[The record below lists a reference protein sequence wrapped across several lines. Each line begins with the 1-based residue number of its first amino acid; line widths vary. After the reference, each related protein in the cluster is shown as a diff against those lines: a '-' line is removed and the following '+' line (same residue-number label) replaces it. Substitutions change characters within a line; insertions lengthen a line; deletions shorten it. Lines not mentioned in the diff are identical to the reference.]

1 MQMRGTHMH
10 RSVEAE
16 FIGRTYDDFLL
27 RPQLGVVPSRR
38 DVSLRTSLSRR
49 ISLEL
54 PVVSANMDSVTGARM
69 AQALAVEGGIGF
81 IHRAMP
87 IAAQAE
93 SVARVKRTYGYVVE
107 QPLSLP
113 RGTTVREA
121 RAFIARYDITGILI
135 EETRESG
142 ILVGLLSNRD
152 LPWLEGFEDQGVEAF
167 MTPIERLVTG
177 PPDITIEEAERR
189 MFERRIEKLPLVDG
203 ERRIRGLITKRDIIV
218 TRRRPYSSKDGK
230 GRLLVGAAIGA
241 RGDFLERAAELLRSG
256 ADVILID
263 IAHGHSQVMRG
274 AVEAVRAKL
283 GDVALV
289 CGNVG
294 TAEGAAFLRDLGAD
308 AIKVGIGPGRGCR
321 TRLETGAGVPQLQAI
336 REAWCAVGDAV
347 PIIADGGIRDD
358 KDIFLALICGASS
371 VMLGS
376 MLSGTDEAPGS
387 LIEDPSTGE
396 KRKIYR
402 GMTSPQAVFDAL
414 YSDEARG
421 DALALDIPAEG
432 QQIQVPYKGSVLA
445 ILHRI
450 RGHLQSAVSY
460 AGEETLATAR
470 AKVLPDPLRY
480 LIPLSPRRGPSPTS
494 AESGPSRPA
503 NDHSRLEGWPSWSG
517 CGIAGLL
524 GRPIVIP
531 SLWPAG
537 ARRSPRV

>member
-1 MQMRGTHMH
+1 MH
-10 RSVEAE
+10 RRSLEAE

-38 DVSLRTSLSRR
+38 DVSLRSSLSRR

-69 AQALAVEGGIGF
+69 AQALALEGGIGF

-87 IAAQAE
+87 IATQVE

-121 RAFIARYDITGILI
+121 REFIAQHDITGILI
-135 EETRESG
+135 EETRGRG

-152 LPWLEGFEDQGVEAF
+152 LPWLEGFEDQGVEEF

-203 ERRIRGLITKRDIIV
+203 ERRIRGLITKRDIIL

-241 RGDFLERAAELLRSG
+241 RGDFLERAAELLRCG

-263 IAHGHSQVMRG
+263 IAHGHSQAMRG

-347 PIIADGGIRDD
+347 PIIADGGVRDD

-387 LIEDPSTGE
+387 LIEDPSSGE

-414 YSDEARG
+414 YSDEARE
-421 DALALDIPAEG
+421 DTLALDIPAEG
-432 QQIQVPYKGSVLA
+432 QEIQVPYKGSVLA

-460 AGEETLATAR
+460 AGEETLTAAR

-480 LIPLSPRRGPSPTS
+480 LIPLSPAART
-494 AESGPSRPA
+494 ESYER
-503 NDHSRLEGWPSWSG
+503 
-517 CGIAGLL
+517 
-524 GRPIVIP
+524 
-531 SLWPAG
+531 
-537 ARRSPRV
+537 

>member
-1 MQMRGTHMH
+1 MH
-10 RSVEAE
+10 RSVEVE

-27 RPQLGVVPSRR
+27 RPQLGVVLSRR

-69 AQALAVEGGIGF
+69 AQALALEGGIGF

-107 QPLSLP
+107 QPVSLP

-121 RAFIARYDITGILI
+121 REFIAQHDITGILI

-152 LPWLEGFEDQGVEAF
+152 LPWLGGFVYQGVEAF

-203 ERRIRGLITKRDIIV
+203 ERRIRGLITKRDIIL

-241 RGDFLERAAELLRSG
+241 RGDFLERAAELLRGG

-294 TAEGAAFLRDLGAD
+294 TAEGAVFLRDLGAD

-414 YSDEARG
+414 YSDEVRG
-421 DALALDIPAEG
+421 DTLALDIPAEG
-432 QQIQVPYKGSVLA
+432 QEIQVPYKGSVLA

-460 AGEETLATAR
+460 AGEETLAAAR

-480 LIPLSPRRGPSPTS
+480 LIPLSFAART
-494 AESGPSRPA
+494 ESYER
-503 NDHSRLEGWPSWSG
+503 
-517 CGIAGLL
+517 
-524 GRPIVIP
+524 
-531 SLWPAG
+531 
-537 ARRSPRV
+537 

>member
-1 MQMRGTHMH
+1 MH
-10 RSVEAE
+10 HSVEVE

-27 RPQLGVVPSRR
+27 RPRLGVAPSRR
-38 DVSLRTSLSRR
+38 NVSLRTSLSRR

-69 AQALAVEGGIGF
+69 AQALALEGGIGF
-81 IHRAMP
+81 VHRAMP

-121 RAFIARYDITGILI
+121 REFIAQHHITGILI
-135 EETRESG
+135 EETRGSG

-152 LPWLEGFEDQGVEAF
+152 LPWLGGFEDQGVEAF

-203 ERRIRGLITKRDIIV
+203 ERRIRGLITKRDIIL

-241 RGDFLERAAELLRSG
+241 RGDFLERGAELLRSG

-321 TRLETGAGVPQLQAI
+321 TRLEIGAGVPQLQAI
-336 REAWCAVGDAV
+336 REAWCAVGDTV
-347 PIIADGGIRDD
+347 PIIADGGIHDD

-414 YSDEARG
+414 YSDEVRG
-421 DALALDIPAEG
+421 DDTLALDIPAEG
-432 QQIQVPYKGSVLA
+432 QEIQVPYKGSVLA

-470 AKVLPDPLRY
+470 AKVLPDPLHY
-480 LIPLSPRRGPSPTS
+480 LIPLSPAART
-494 AESGPSRPA
+494 ESYER
-503 NDHSRLEGWPSWSG
+503 
-517 CGIAGLL
+517 
-524 GRPIVIP
+524 
-531 SLWPAG
+531 
-537 ARRSPRV
+537 

>member
-1 MQMRGTHMH
+1 
-10 RSVEAE
+10 
-16 FIGRTYDDFLL
+16 
-27 RPQLGVVPSRR
+27 
-38 DVSLRTSLSRR
+38 
-49 ISLEL
+49 
-54 PVVSANMDSVTGARM
+54 MDSVTGARM
-69 AQALAVEGGIGF
+69 AQALALEGGIGF

-121 RAFIARYDITGILI
+121 REFITQHDITGILI
-135 EETRESG
+135 EEARGSG

-203 ERRIRGLITKRDIIV
+203 ERRIRGLITKRDIIL

-241 RGDFLERAAELLRSG
+241 RGDFLERAAELLRGG

-432 QQIQVPYKGSVLA
+432 QEIQVPYKGSVLA

-480 LIPLSPRRGPSPTS
+480 LIPLSPAART
-494 AESGPSRPA
+494 ESYER
-503 NDHSRLEGWPSWSG
+503 
-517 CGIAGLL
+517 
-524 GRPIVIP
+524 
-531 SLWPAG
+531 
-537 ARRSPRV
+537 

>member
-1 MQMRGTHMH
+1 MH
-10 RSVEAE
+10 HSVEVE

-27 RPQLGVVPSRR
+27 RPRLGVAPSRR
-38 DVSLRTSLSRR
+38 NVSLRTSLSRR

-69 AQALAVEGGIGF
+69 AQALALEGGIGF
-81 IHRAMP
+81 VHRAMP

-121 RAFIARYDITGILI
+121 REFIAQHHITGILI
-135 EETRESG
+135 EETRGSG
-142 ILVGLLSNRD
+142 VLVGLLSNRD
-152 LPWLEGFEDQGVEAF
+152 LPWLGGFEDKGVEAF

-189 MFERRIEKLPLVDG
+189 MFERRIEKLPLVDE
-203 ERRIRGLITKRDIIV
+203 ERRIRGLITKRDIIL

-241 RGDFLERAAELLRSG
+241 RGDFLERGAELLRSG

-294 TAEGAAFLRDLGAD
+294 TAEGAAFLRDLSAD

-336 REAWCAVGDAV
+336 REAWCAVGDTV
-347 PIIADGGIRDD
+347 PIIADGGIHDD

-414 YSDEARG
+414 YSDEVRG
-421 DALALDIPAEG
+421 DDTLALDIPAEG
-432 QQIQVPYKGSVLA
+432 QEIQVPYKGSVLA

-460 AGEETLATAR
+460 AGEETLAAAR
-470 AKVLPDPLRY
+470 GEVLPDPLRY
-480 LIPLSPRRGPSPTS
+480 LIPLSPAAQT
-494 AESGPSRPA
+494 ESYER
-503 NDHSRLEGWPSWSG
+503 
-517 CGIAGLL
+517 
-524 GRPIVIP
+524 
-531 SLWPAG
+531 
-537 ARRSPRV
+537 

>member
-1 MQMRGTHMH
+1 MQRRGTHMH
-10 RSVEAE
+10 RRSLEAE

-38 DVSLRTSLSRR
+38 DVSLRSSLSRR

-69 AQALAVEGGIGF
+69 AQALALEGGIGF

-87 IAAQAE
+87 IATQVE

-121 RAFIARYDITGILI
+121 REFIAQHDITGILL
-135 EETRESG
+135 EETRGRG

-152 LPWLEGFEDQGVEAF
+152 LPWLEGFEDQGVEEF

-203 ERRIRGLITKRDIIV
+203 ERRIRGLITKRDIIL

-241 RGDFLERAAELLRSG
+241 RGDFLERAAELLRCG

-263 IAHGHSQVMRG
+263 IAHGHSQAMRG

-347 PIIADGGIRDD
+347 PIIADGGVRDD

-387 LIEDPSTGE
+387 LIEDPSSGE

-414 YSDEARG
+414 YSDEARE
-421 DALALDIPAEG
+421 DTLALDIPAEG
-432 QQIQVPYKGSVLA
+432 QEIQVPYKGSVLA

-460 AGEETLATAR
+460 AGEETLTAAR

-480 LIPLSPRRGPSPTS
+480 LIPLSPAART
-494 AESGPSRPA
+494 ESYER
-503 NDHSRLEGWPSWSG
+503 
-517 CGIAGLL
+517 
-524 GRPIVIP
+524 
-531 SLWPAG
+531 
-537 ARRSPRV
+537 

>member
-1 MQMRGTHMH
+1 MH
-10 RSVEAE
+10 RSVEVE

-69 AQALAVEGGIGF
+69 AQALALEGGIGF

-107 QPLSLP
+107 QPVSLP

-121 RAFIARYDITGILI
+121 REFIAQHDITGILI

-152 LPWLEGFEDQGVEAF
+152 LPWLGGFEDQGVEAF

-203 ERRIRGLITKRDIIV
+203 ERRIRGLITKRDIIL

-241 RGDFLERAAELLRSG
+241 RGDFLERAAELLRGG

-294 TAEGAAFLRDLGAD
+294 TAEGAVFLRDLGAD

-414 YSDEARG
+414 YSDEVRG
-421 DALALDIPAEG
+421 DTLALDIPAEG
-432 QQIQVPYKGSVLA
+432 QEIQVPYKGSVLA

-450 RGHLQSAVSY
+450 RGHLHSAVSY
-460 AGEETLATAR
+460 AGEETLAAAR

-480 LIPLSPRRGPSPTS
+480 LIPLSFAART
-494 AESGPSRPA
+494 ESYER
-503 NDHSRLEGWPSWSG
+503 
-517 CGIAGLL
+517 
-524 GRPIVIP
+524 
-531 SLWPAG
+531 
-537 ARRSPRV
+537 

>member
-1 MQMRGTHMH
+1 MH
-10 RSVEAE
+10 RRSLEAE

-38 DVSLRTSLSRR
+38 DVSLRSSLSRR

-69 AQALAVEGGIGF
+69 AQALALEGGIGF

-87 IAAQAE
+87 IATQVE

-121 RAFIARYDITGILI
+121 REFIAQHDITGILI
-135 EETRESG
+135 EEARGRG

-152 LPWLEGFEDQGVEAF
+152 LPWLEGFEDQGVEEF

-203 ERRIRGLITKRDIIV
+203 ERRIRGLITKRDIIL

-256 ADVILID
+256 ADVILVD
-263 IAHGHSQVMRG
+263 IAHGHSQAMRG

-347 PIIADGGIRDD
+347 PIIADGGVRDD

-387 LIEDPSTGE
+387 LIEDPSSGE

-421 DALALDIPAEG
+421 DTLALDIPAEG
-432 QQIQVPYKGSVLA
+432 QEIQVPYKGSVLA

-460 AGEETLATAR
+460 AGEETLAAAR
-470 AKVLPDPLRY
+470 TKVLPDPLRY
-480 LIPLSPRRGPSPTS
+480 LIPLSPAART
-494 AESGPSRPA
+494 ESYER
-503 NDHSRLEGWPSWSG
+503 
-517 CGIAGLL
+517 
-524 GRPIVIP
+524 
-531 SLWPAG
+531 
-537 ARRSPRV
+537 

>member
-1 MQMRGTHMH
+1 MH
-10 RSVEAE
+10 RSVEVE

-69 AQALAVEGGIGF
+69 AQALALEGGIGF

-107 QPLSLP
+107 QPVSLP

-121 RAFIARYDITGILI
+121 REFIAQHDITGILI

-152 LPWLEGFEDQGVEAF
+152 LPWLGGFEDQGVEAF

-203 ERRIRGLITKRDIIV
+203 ERRIRGLITKRDIIL

-241 RGDFLERAAELLRSG
+241 RGDFLERAAELLRGG

-347 PIIADGGIRDD
+347 PIIADGGIHDD

-414 YSDEARG
+414 YSDEVRG
-421 DALALDIPAEG
+421 DTLALDIPAEG
-432 QQIQVPYKGSVLA
+432 QEIQVPYKGSVLA

-460 AGEETLATAR
+460 AGEETLAAAR

-480 LIPLSPRRGPSPTS
+480 LIPLSFAART
-494 AESGPSRPA
+494 ESYER
-503 NDHSRLEGWPSWSG
+503 
-517 CGIAGLL
+517 
-524 GRPIVIP
+524 
-531 SLWPAG
+531 
-537 ARRSPRV
+537 

>member
-1 MQMRGTHMH
+1 MH

-54 PVVSANMDSVTGARM
+54 PVVAANMDSVTGARM
-69 AQALAVEGGIGF
+69 AQALALEGGIGF

-121 RAFIARYDITGILI
+121 RAFIARHDITGILI
-135 EETRESG
+135 EEAHGSG

-203 ERRIRGLITKRDIIV
+203 ARRIRGLITKRDITL

-241 RGDFLERAAELLRSG
+241 RGDFLERATELLRSG
-256 ADVILID
+256 ADVIVID
-263 IAHGHSQVMRG
+263 IAHGHSLVMRG

-321 TRLETGAGVPQLQAI
+321 TRLETGAGAP
-336 REAWCAVGDAV
+336 
-347 PIIADGGIRDD
+347 ADPGRR
-358 KDIFLALICGASS
+358 KDLVAS
-371 VMLGS
+371 
-376 MLSGTDEAPGS
+376 
-387 LIEDPSTGE
+387 
-396 KRKIYR
+396 
-402 GMTSPQAVFDAL
+402 
-414 YSDEARG
+414 
-421 DALALDIPAEG
+421 
-432 QQIQVPYKGSVLA
+432 
-445 ILHRI
+445 
-450 RGHLQSAVSY
+450 
-460 AGEETLATAR
+460 
-470 AKVLPDPLRY
+470 
-480 LIPLSPRRGPSPTS
+480 
-494 AESGPSRPA
+494 
-503 NDHSRLEGWPSWSG
+503 
-517 CGIAGLL
+517 
-524 GRPIVIP
+524 
-531 SLWPAG
+531 
-537 ARRSPRV
+537 

>member
-1 MQMRGTHMH
+1 MH
-10 RSVEAE
+10 RSLEAE

-27 RPQLGVVPSRR
+27 RPQLGIVPSRR

-69 AQALAVEGGIGF
+69 AQALALEGGIGF

-121 RAFIARYDITGILI
+121 REFIAQHDITGILI
-135 EETRESG
+135 EEARGSG

-152 LPWLEGFEDQGVEAF
+152 LPWLEGFENQGVDEF

-203 ERRIRGLITKRDIIV
+203 ERRIRGLITKRDIIL
-218 TRRRPYSSKDGK
+218 TRRRPYSGKDAK
-230 GRLLVGAAIGA
+230 GRLIVGAAIGA
-241 RGDFLERAAELLRSG
+241 QGDFLERAAELLRSG

-274 AVEAVRAKL
+274 AVEAVRATV

-358 KDIFLALICGASS
+358 KDIVLALICGASS

-414 YSDEARG
+414 YSDEARE
-421 DALALDIPAEG
+421 DTVALDTPAEG
-432 QQIQVPYKGSVLA
+432 QEIQVPYKGSVLA

-450 RGHLQSAVSY
+450 RGHLQSAMSY
-460 AGEETLATAR
+460 AGEETLAAAR

-480 LIPLSPRRGPSPTS
+480 LIPLSPAART
-494 AESGPSRPA
+494 ESYER
-503 NDHSRLEGWPSWSG
+503 
-517 CGIAGLL
+517 
-524 GRPIVIP
+524 
-531 SLWPAG
+531 
-537 ARRSPRV
+537 

>member
-1 MQMRGTHMH
+1 MH

-69 AQALAVEGGIGF
+69 AQALALEGGIGF
-81 IHRAMP
+81 VHRAMP

-121 RAFIARYDITGILI
+121 REFIAQHHITGILI
-135 EETRESG
+135 EETRGSG

-152 LPWLEGFEDQGVEAF
+152 LPWLGGFEDQGVEAF

-203 ERRIRGLITKRDIIV
+203 ERRIRGLITKRDIIL

-241 RGDFLERAAELLRSG
+241 RGDFLERGAELLRSG
-256 ADVILID
+256 VDVILID

-336 REAWCAVGDAV
+336 REAWCAVGDTV
-347 PIIADGGIRDD
+347 PIIADGGIHDD

-414 YSDEARG
+414 YSDEVRG
-421 DALALDIPAEG
+421 EDTLALDIPAEG
-432 QQIQVPYKGSVLA
+432 QEIQVPYKGSVLA

-460 AGEETLATAR
+460 AGEETLAAAR
-470 AKVLPDPLRY
+470 AEVLPDPLRY
-480 LIPLSPRRGPSPTS
+480 LIPLSPAAQT
-494 AESGPSRPA
+494 ESYER
-503 NDHSRLEGWPSWSG
+503 
-517 CGIAGLL
+517 
-524 GRPIVIP
+524 
-531 SLWPAG
+531 
-537 ARRSPRV
+537 

>member
-1 MQMRGTHMH
+1 MD

-16 FIGRTYDDFLL
+16 LIGRTYDDFLF
-27 RPQLGVVPSRR
+27 RPQLGIVPSRR
-38 DVSLRTSLSRR
+38 DVSLKTSLSRR
-49 ISLEL
+49 IGLEL

-69 AQALAVEGGIGF
+69 AQALALEGAIGF

-121 RAFIARYDITGILI
+121 REFIAQHDTTGILI
-135 EETRESG
+135 EQTRGSG

-152 LPWLEGFEDQGVEAF
+152 LPWLGGSEDQGVEAF

-203 ERRIRGLITKRDIIV
+203 ERRIRGLITKRDIIL

-241 RGDFLERAAELLRSG
+241 RGDFLERAAELLRGG
-256 ADVILID
+256 ADAILID

-283 GDVALV
+283 GDVPLV

-321 TRLETGAGVPQLQAI
+321 TRLETAAGVPQLQAI

-387 LIEDPSTGE
+387 LIEDPGTGE

-414 YSDEARG
+414 YSDEVRE
-421 DALALDIPAEG
+421 DTPALDVPAEG
-432 QQIQVPYKGSVLA
+432 QEIQVPYKGSVLA

-460 AGEETLATAR
+460 AGEETLAAAR

-480 LIPLSPRRGPSPTS
+480 LIPLSPAART
-494 AESGPSRPA
+494 ESYER
-503 NDHSRLEGWPSWSG
+503 
-517 CGIAGLL
+517 
-524 GRPIVIP
+524 
-531 SLWPAG
+531 
-537 ARRSPRV
+537 